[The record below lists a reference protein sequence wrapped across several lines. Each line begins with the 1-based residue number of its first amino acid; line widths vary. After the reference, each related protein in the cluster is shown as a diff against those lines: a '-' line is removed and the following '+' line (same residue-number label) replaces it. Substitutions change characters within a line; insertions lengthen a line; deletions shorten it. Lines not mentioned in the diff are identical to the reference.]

1 MADSLHLDGVTK
13 RYGQD
18 PPVITAMTHTFVPGS
33 VTGLVGPNGS
43 GKTTLLRLLSVTAYP
58 TEGTVHYGD
67 LNIHAHPYR
76 YLQHVGMVHAE
87 PELPTHLS
95 AVELLTWVL
104 RSRNRWDA
112 AGPARINELLDA
124 LALDER
130 RDNLIGTYSS
140 GMLQKTQVAAALAPR
155 PAVLLLDEPLRSLD
169 TASSDAATDLL
180 RAFKND
186 GGLVVIASHLNDALQ
201 QLVDDT
207 IALGAEAEKAASS

>member
-1 MADSLHLDGVTK
+1 
-13 RYGQD
+13 
-18 PPVITAMTHTFVPGS
+18 
-33 VTGLVGPNGS
+33 
-43 GKTTLLRLLSVTAYP
+43 
-58 TEGTVHYGD
+58 
-67 LNIHAHPYR
+67 
-76 YLQHVGMVHAE
+76 MVHAE